1 MIFIDSGHIGFTKE
15 QVSTITLDEYTP
27 VMRNEL
33 MNSLILKDKSG
44 IITDPHQLK
53 HIHETLKLKVGD
65 IIKCTVLNQGLTKGR
80 VEAVEKTSCHLKLES
95 LSPGETQWFDLV
107 IGLSRPQTSKKILE
121 HATTFGARKIQF
133 FKAALSEKSYLDS
146 KIFEDRAY
154 EEFLIAGLSQSA
166 IYTDLPQF
174 KLDIYNP
181 ANQYQNAPQ
190 KFILDLKA
198 EKSFSDLHLDFAKPI
213 TLAIGPER
221 GFIDEDI
228 EKFHA
233 AGFTSIKI
241 SSSVLRVEHAVYSAI
256 SQLELLR
263 ARF

>member
-1 MIFIDSGHIGFTKE
+1 MLHSNSSYFGILKG
-15 QVSTITLDEYTP
+15 QVWTITLDEYSP
-27 VMRNEL
+27 LMRNEL

-44 IITDPHQLK
+44 VITDRHTLN
-53 HIHETLKLKVGD
+53 HIHSTLKLKVDD
-65 IIKCTVLNQGLTKGR
+65 IVKCTVLNQGLTKGR
-80 VEAVEKTSCHLKLES
+80 IEKIDESSCQLKLEATF
-95 LSPGETQWFDLV
+95 PGEPQWFDLV

-121 HATTFGARKIQF
+121 HATTFGARNFHF

-154 EEFLIAGLSQSA
+154 EEFLLAGLSQSA
-166 IYTDLPQF
+166 IYADLPRF

-181 ANQYQNAPQ
+181 ANQYQSAPQ

-198 EKSFSDLHLDFAKPI
+198 DKSFLGLNLDFTKPI
-213 TLAIGPER
+213 TLAVGPER
-221 GFIDEDI
+221 GFIQEDI
-228 EKFHA
+228 KKFHA
-233 AGFTSIKI
+233 AGFTSVKI
-241 SSSVLRVEHAVYSAI
+241 SSSILRVEHAIYSAI